1 MSDAVQLRGVSKD
14 FGDTPAVLPLD
25 LTVPV
30 GQRVTL
36 LGHNGSGKTTL
47 LRMIAGA
54 LEPSSGEITVAGHP
68 VGSVGARAFTSMLG
82 DQPVFY
88 DDLSLAE
95 HIEYVARLHGTDDW
109 QGYGDELLERFGLA
123 ERREQLPMTF
133 SRGLKQKAA
142 IVLAFIRPFEVMMV
156 DEPFVGLDQP
166 GRTALLELFA
176 RAHDDGATL
185 IVATHELTTVNAAD
199 RVVALRDGEV
209 IYDGPPTAADVDE
222 LVRR

>member
-1 MSDAVQLRGVSKD
+1 MNLALQLRGVSKD
-14 FGDTPAVLPLD
+14 YGDTPALLPLD
-25 LTVPV
+25 LEVPA
-30 GQRVTL
+30 GERITL
-36 LGHNGSGKTTL
+36 LGHNGSGKTTM
-47 LRMIAGA
+47 LRIIGGA
-54 LEPSSGEITVAGHP
+54 LEPTTGSVLVAGHP

-95 HIEYVARLHGTDDW
+95 HVEYIARLHGTDDW
-109 QGYGDELLERFGLA
+109 QSYGDELLERFGLGD
-123 ERREQLPMTF
+123 RRDQLPMTF

-142 IVLAFIRPFEVMMV
+142 IVLAFIRPFEVMVV

-166 GRTALLELFA
+166 GRAALLELFQ

-209 IYDGPPTAADVDE
+209 IYDGPPDDADVEE

>member
-109 QGYGDELLERFGLA
+109 QGYGEELLERFGLA